1 MMRERVPGSPGPGI
15 VGARDGRPPPKTH
28 FFEAQKKKNK
38 KKRPKVTNGS
48 QSVSIWDPKWSLKL
62 TLFCS
67 LCQVAVFLDFA
78 TPLKPF
84 AYF

>member
-15 VGARDGRPPPKTH
+15 VTVRDRRPPPKTH
-28 FFEAQKKKNK
+28 FFEALKKNK